1 MKSVRICKGSWAS
14 FQVVILSSDR
24 MSTIHMSEVPCG
36 MPPCSVTRM
45 QRLTVG
51 GPAARVSRTTC
62 ELNIVQ
68 SLHIIPQYIHSYIIM
83 QYQTVMY
90 INGLMTAYE
99 TGLSRHL
106 ELHPGRLRRGVC
118 GGRVPSC
125 MARWNPP
132 GALGSHRSG
141 AGGVLRPT
149 SHNFSGFIHCLILF
163 IHFIS
168 FYTIYNVYTV
178 LYRLYRLY
186 TVCTLLHQVTL
197 CDTACEN
204 NTW

>member
-14 FQVVILSSDR
+14 FQVVILSSNR

-68 SLHIIPQYIHSYIIM
+68 SLHIIPQYIQNASFIYNYTILYSYVHKWTYDNIW
-83 QYQTVMY
+83 
-90 INGLMTAYE
+90 NGTFSTY
-99 TGLSRHL
+99 L

-163 IHFIS
+163 IQFIS

-178 LYRLYRLY
+178 LYRL
-186 TVCTLLHQVTL
+186 
-197 CDTACEN
+197 
-204 NTW
+204 